1 MRPPSGLPADRAR
14 RTVVVGGFLLS
25 VTALAG
31 CTEQG
36 PSGDTDVGQDAI
48 TSGNGT
54 ITEWRTGSRPARVD
68 FKGATDTGS
77 TINSEKLLGGPVVL
91 NFWYAGC
98 PPCRA
103 EAPDLEALW
112 QRYRGQGVAFI
123 GVNVRDGAVE
133 AQAFAR
139 QFKITYP
146 SIIDTDGGVQLAFA
160 GKVSM
165 QAVPTTLVLDR
176 DGRAAA
182 RIIGKLPSRGVLDTL
197 IRDQLAAP
205 GR

>member
-1 MRPPSGLPADRAR
+1 MREPSGSPVPLGRRALLA
-14 RTVVVGGFLLS
+14 GGFLLGAA
-25 VTALAG
+25 ALAG

-36 PSGDTDVGQDAI
+36 PGGAAEAGRDALV
-48 TSGNGT
+48 SGNGT
-54 ITEWRTGSRPARVD
+54 ITEWRTGTRPARVE
-68 FKGATDTGS
+68 FRGPTDTGS
-77 TINSEKLLGGPVVL
+77 TITSKELLGEPAVL

-112 QRYRGQGVAFI
+112 QRYRSRGVRFI
-123 GVNVRDGAVE
+123 GVNVRDGAAE
-133 AQAFAR
+133 ARAFAR
-139 QFKITYP
+139 QFTITYP
-146 SIIDTDGGVQLAFA
+146 SILDTDGGVQLAFA

-176 DGRAAA
+176 EGRVAA
-182 RIIGKLPSRGVLDTL
+182 RIIGKVPSRGVLDTL
-197 IRDQLAAP
+197 IRDQVAEP